1 MGEVSIV
8 HEFGAVEDGNTGSAK
23 YWRLLQKR
31 SVRFFFTSYLKIK
44 LINVIKAQLNSS
56 FNGLQI
62 KKYIFKICGS
72 YNEKVTR
79 KQIVMTI
86 ISKYFLILWDH
97 DKLRLWTFK
106 TTKTSSFLRINRH
119 KGFQSGIIL
128 RGVLTSRFFTELFL
142 LSKSNWIFLSG
153 IITHNFIG

>member
-1 MGEVSIV
+1 M

-31 SVRFFFTSYLKIK
+31 SVRFFYVLFKNQTDQCNKSTIK
-44 LINVIKAQLNSS
+44 L
-56 FNGLQI
+56 FLQWTAN